1 MAHHEVPE
9 PGGEGS
15 MVMEY
20 RASHRYA
27 RITARKARYVIDQVR
42 NKPVEAALDMLRF
55 SDRRAAPMIA
65 KVVKS
70 ALHNAIQEGGANSE
84 NLVIL
89 RATVNEGPTMKRWR
103 PRARGMAYPILKRT
117 SHINIVLAD
126 RGEVSATAKK
136 GN

>member
-1 MAHHEVPE
+1 
-9 PGGEGS
+9 

-42 NKPVEAALDMLRF
+42 NMPVEAALDMLRF